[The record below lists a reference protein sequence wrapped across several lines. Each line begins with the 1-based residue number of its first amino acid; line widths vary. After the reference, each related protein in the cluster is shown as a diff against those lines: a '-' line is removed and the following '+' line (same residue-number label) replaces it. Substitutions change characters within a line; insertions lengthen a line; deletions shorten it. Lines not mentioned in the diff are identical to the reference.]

1 MNRIGAMLAQIN
13 LYSDILSNQKNNAK
27 QGYSIYRRVM
37 KLIVTTDINEDY
49 DRMMIDQD
57 VFLLYL
63 PQNIVDNNLKI
74 PKAALSR
81 RDRYL
86 TSAEQVGKKIAC
98 IKKL

>member
-1 MNRIGAMLAQIN
+1 MLNKDIQSIG
-13 LYSDILSNQKNNAK
+13 
-27 QGYSIYRRVM
+27 VM